1 MRFSY
6 AAAGVDVDLYG
17 VPAVVAE
24 LLEVERLVLLLLL
37 LLLLLLRLA
46 PRGTR
51 VSAPLYGHG
60 VGVDRD
66 LHGGGPARA
75 QALVLV
81 VEALE
86 L

>member
-1 MRFSY
+1 MLFSY

-24 LLEVERLVLLLLL
+24 LLEVERLVLLLL